1 MTESVLARSFP
12 PPPIDRREIIR
23 YMGARE
29 LTAELDALLE
39 ECLREAE
46 GKLRYAVCWR
56 TFPVSVDGEQVHLDF
71 AEVRSAA
78 LAKRLADC
86 DRVVLFAATVGLEL
100 DRLIARYSRL
110 QPVKGLIFQAIGA
123 ERVEALCDAFCAELR
138 HQAQTCGECIRPRFS
153 PGYGDVPLTLQQDI
167 FRVLDCPRQIGLTLN
182 ASLLMTPS
190 KSVTAFVGVGKGEQQ
205 PDKEKCRACT
215 KGDCIFRNL

>member
-1 MTESVLARSFP
+1 MDPVLSYAA
-12 PPPIDRREIIR
+12 PPIDRREIIR
-23 YMGARE
+23 YMGAKE
-29 LTAELDALLE
+29 LSAELEALLD
-39 ECLREAE
+39 ECLAEAE
-46 GKLRYAVCWR
+46 GRLRYSVCWQEI
-56 TFPVSVDGEQVHLDF
+56 PVSVTGNVVKLGF
-71 AEVRSAA
+71 AAPESAS
-78 LAKRLADC
+78 LAARLTGC
-86 DRVVLFAATVGLEL
+86 DRAVLFAATVGLEL

-138 HQAQTCGECIRPRFS
+138 QQAQTCGECIRPRFS